1 MPDDYPVDMAELF
14 DAKIEVDGPDP
25 DDVGT
30 FFVKRRPDVDHEQFM
45 VALLGVIGNPDR
57 LLVHHRSG
65 FAVVRLPF
73 GRAQRLRAYPWVE
86 VVGGV
91 RFDPEQFAAV
101 THIDGGR

>member
-1 MPDDYPVDMAELF
+1 VRDDDSVSMAELF
-14 DAKIEVDGPDP
+14 DAEIEVDGPDP
-25 DDVGT
+25 DEVGT
-30 FFVKRRPDVDHEQFM
+30 FFVKREPDVDHDQFM
-45 VALLGVIGNPDR
+45 VALLGFLGNPDR

-73 GRAQRLRAYPWVE
+73 GRAQRLRGYPWVS

-101 THIDGGR
+101 TNIDVGG